1 VENRQQD
8 DHSKSLEVSGAGQ
21 AWEYRQRSVQSLDE
35 IFVAGLTIWGLTPD
49 GVDAMIHAGAVDQVR
64 EKLLENNLEY
74 KVSMEDVQKAIDEE
88 NPKPGED
95 LEGRKGFRLT
105 WNYYHN
111 LDDIYDFLHYL
122 EHTYPKLCTVRTIG
136 GSAEG
141 RPIKLLKISNG
152 RKGNRAVFLEG
163 GIHSRE
169 WISPATVTYIIYQFV
184 SGYNKETSSMRG
196 LDWYVVP
203 VLNPDGYL
211 YSYNIDRM
219 WRKNRSVTKS
229 KECLGV
235 DLNRNWGYDWGK
247 NGSSEDPCHNSYSGR
262 KPFSEPETTSVAR
275 FFLDNPDI
283 DWRGYVSIHSYGQY
297 IVYPWGAPNAVLD
310 DNAELNKVAT
320 EAAVVSRERQHLSH
334 HFSLF
339 FFFGRTLSALVARP
353 TP

>member
-1 VENRQQD
+1 
-8 DHSKSLEVSGAGQ
+8 
-21 AWEYRQRSVQSLDE
+21 
-35 IFVAGLTIWGLTPD
+35 
-49 GVDAMIHAGAVDQVR
+49 MIHAGAVDQVR

-169 WISPATVTYIIYQFV
+169 WISPATVTYILYQFV

-196 LDWYVVP
+196 LDFYVRAGLEPRRLPLLLQHRQDVEEESVRYQIEG
-203 VLNPDGYL
+203 VLGGRPQ
-211 YSYNIDRM
+211 S
-219 WRKNRSVTKS
+219 
-229 KECLGV
+229 ELGV
-235 DLNRNWGYDWGK
+235 RLGQERIVRRPLSQLLQRKKTILRTGDRLR
-247 NGSSEDPCHNSYSGR
+247 GSLLP
-262 KPFSEPETTSVAR
+262 
-275 FFLDNPDI
+275 
-283 DWRGYVSIHSYGQY
+283 
-297 IVYPWGAPNAVLD
+297 
-310 DNAELNKVAT
+310 
-320 EAAVVSRERQHLSH
+320 RQ
-334 HFSLF
+334 
-339 FFFGRTLSALVARP
+339 P
-353 TP
+353 